1 MPRFKIRDGATL
13 SHHGAVLEGGS
24 IVDLPRRV
32 GAEFPHLVDEVDSS
46 GALVVPT
53 PPWQDSLAT
62 AQPHEHVTLLEQGR
76 AAVGAHLVDALA
88 RFAESEAALR
98 AIGAEVDAMNAQLA
112 DIATALTRI
121 AAPAVSEAIPSSE
134 PKASRKPAAAAPPDA
149 AKE

>member
-1 MPRFKIRDGATL
+1 
-13 SHHGAVLEGGS
+13 
-24 IVDLPRRV
+24 V
-32 GAEFPHLVDEVDSS
+32 GA
-46 GALVVPT
+46 
-53 PPWQDSLAT
+53 
-62 AQPHEHVTLLEQGR
+62 R
-76 AAVGAHLVDALA
+76 LVDALA